1 MDEQVTQYPLLNSCL
16 FQTIVRWTA
25 KGKWR
30 KGGKEEKENTSIKG
44 RKGTERKG
52 KGGKDMT
59 DVFECVGMSWKKER
73 LKERKK
79 KEKKEKK

>member
-1 MDEQVTQYPLLNSCL
+1 MKEKRRKRRKKSFWRFRTTGSVPE
-16 FQTIVRWTA
+16 RRTA

-59 DVFECVGMSWKKER
+59 DVFECVGMS
-73 LKERKK
+73 
-79 KEKKEKK
+79 